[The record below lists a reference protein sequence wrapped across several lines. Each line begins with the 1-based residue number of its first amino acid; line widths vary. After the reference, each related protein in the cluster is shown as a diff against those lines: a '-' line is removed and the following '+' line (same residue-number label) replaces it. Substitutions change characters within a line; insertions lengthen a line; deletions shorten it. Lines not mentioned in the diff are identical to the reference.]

1 MKKQFISI
9 TLAAFVLT
17 ATLLNLTSCEK
28 DEGKLP
34 AISFKTGGSYTSAD
48 KNVNSGDAVL
58 VGINAAK
65 TESEDVLK
73 TFSIQHTVNNGS
85 AIIDTTIVLPA
96 SEENSFS
103 KDFTLTPT
111 GTAGDAVKYT
121 FTVSNRDGLLNNL
134 YLTLTIN

>member
-1 MKKQFISI
+1 MKKQFLL
-9 TLAAFVLT
+9 TAVAAFILT
-17 ATLLNLTSCEK
+17 AALFNLTSCEK

-65 TESEDVLK
+65 TEEEDVLK
-73 TFSIQHTVNNGS
+73 TFNIQHTVNSGS
-85 AIIDTTIVLPA
+85 AVTDTTIILSSA
-96 SEENSFS
+96 EEDSFS

-111 GTAGDAVKYT
+111 GVSGDKVKYT
-121 FTVSNRDGLLNNL
+121 FTVSNRDGLVNNV
-134 YLTLTIN
+134 YFTLTIN